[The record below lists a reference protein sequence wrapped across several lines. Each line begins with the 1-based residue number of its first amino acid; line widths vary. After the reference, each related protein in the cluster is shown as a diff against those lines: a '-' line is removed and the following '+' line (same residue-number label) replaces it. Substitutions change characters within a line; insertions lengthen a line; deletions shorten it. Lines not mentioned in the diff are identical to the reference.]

1 MFTGIVQSMGR
12 VTARQANGGD
22 VELAIAPQ
30 GLELSGARVGDSVA
44 VSGVCLTITRL
55 AGDRFFADVSRE
67 TLALT
72 TLGTLEA
79 GSAVNLEFA
88 LRAGDALGGHLVSG
102 HVDGV
107 GTLIARHADAR
118 SERCEFEVPRDL
130 ARYIAPKGSVCL
142 DGISLTVNEVSGAR
156 FGVNLIPHTRRVTT
170 LGRLAPGGTVNV
182 EVDLI
187 ARYLER
193 LSQGS

>member
-12 VTARQANGGD
+12 VVSCQTQGGD
-22 VELAIAPQ
+22 LELAIAAE
-30 GLELSGARVGDSVA
+30 GLDLSGARVGDSIA

-55 AGDRFFADVSRE
+55 DGDRFVADVSRE
-67 TLALT
+67 TLTLA

-79 GSAVNLEFA
+79 GSTVNLELA
-88 LRAGDALGGHLVSG
+88 LKAGDALGGHFVSG

-107 GTLIARHADAR
+107 ATLIARRADAR
-118 SERCEFEVPRDL
+118 SERYEFEAPAAL
-130 ARYIAPKGSVCL
+130 ARYIVPKGSVCL
-142 DGISLTVNEVSGAR
+142 DGISLTVNEVSGTR
-156 FGVNLIPHTRRVTT
+156 FGINLIPHTQRVTAF
-170 LGRLAPGGTVNV
+170 GRLAPGGKVNI